1 VQANSRQTGF
11 TLIEISIVLLV
22 VSILLGYTI
31 AFLPVQQEL
40 KQYRQVDDEM
50 DRIINELIA
59 FAQVNGRLPCPDA
72 DGDGE
77 ADFNLGPPRVCTA
90 NIGNVPSRTMGMYG
104 DLNDNGVII
113 DPWGRRYL
121 YSVTASDFSGDNAD
135 FTTAGEMR
143 NESIPNL
150 APDIDICN
158 VQPAAHTAAT
168 PNNDPGCDAVAQEV
182 VTDVVAVLI
191 SQGKDQGGVV
201 SDIQS
206 ENIDNDV
213 VFVSTT
219 RNDTVGAEY
228 DDVVKWISPNRL
240 YSKMIEADQLP

>member
-1 VQANSRQTGF
+1 MQAQNKQTGF

-22 VSILLGYTI
+22 VSILLGYTM

-50 DRIINELIA
+50 DNILGELIA
-59 FAQVNGRLPCPDA
+59 FAQVAGRLPCPDNDD
-72 DGDGE
+72 DGLEDVN
-77 ADFNLGPPRVCTA
+77 AGPPITCTA
-90 NIGNVPSRTMGMYG
+90 VIGNVPARTMGIYG
-104 DLNDNGVII
+104 DLSDNGVLI

-121 YSVTASDFSGDNAD
+121 YSVTASDVSADNAD

-158 VQPAAHTAAT
+158 IQPAAHTAGA
-168 PNNDPGCDAVAQEV
+168 PSNDVDCDGGSEV

-191 SQGKDQGGVV
+191 SQGKDQGGIV

-206 ENIDNDV
+206 ENIDADV
-213 VFVSTT
+213 VFVHTT
-219 RNDTVGAEY
+219 RNDSAGSEY